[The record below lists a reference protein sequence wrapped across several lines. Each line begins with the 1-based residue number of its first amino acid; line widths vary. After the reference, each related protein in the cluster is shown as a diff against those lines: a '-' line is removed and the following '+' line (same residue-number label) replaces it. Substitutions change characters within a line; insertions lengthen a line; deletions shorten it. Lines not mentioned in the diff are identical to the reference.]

1 MTNQQKIE
9 TLAIFDISKTITL
22 GAEMILDKRPCIFH
36 LPFELCQLVYFMFSF
51 PDLPNLIPRGL
62 PFALGSGNAHLH
74 DPEDI

>member
-1 MTNQQKIE
+1 
-9 TLAIFDISKTITL
+9 
-22 GAEMILDKRPCIFH
+22 MILDKRPCIFH